1 MPRKY
6 NKRPPRNG
14 QLSDRQEAFCRE
26 FIKDMVGAKAA
37 VRAGFAKKS
46 AGVTAH
52 KLLADPRIEAR
63 IAELMAERNER
74 VQIDADYVLE
84 RHRDIDQMDVL
95 DIMDRNFVIK
105 PLDEWPP
112 IWRQMLS
119 GVDISELFEGSGDE
133 RAVCGVL
140 KKFKWPDKLKNLELM
155 GRHTN
160 VGAYRDISDHN
171 HRFADMDDEALN
183 ARIRQLTS
191 V

>member
-1 MPRKY
+1 MASKPTKD
-6 NKRPPRNG
+6 KK
-14 QLSDRQEAFCRE
+14 LSVMRELFCLEYLKDPTNATEAA
-26 FIKDMVGAKAA
+26 I
-37 VRAGFAKKS
+37 RAGYAEKS
-46 AGVTAH
+46 AKVTACNML
-52 KLLADPRIEAR
+52 KNPLIKAR
-63 IAELMAERNER
+63 IASAMERRNHR
-74 VQIDADYVLE
+74 VEIDADYVLE

-140 KKFKWPDKLKNLELM
+140 KKFRWPDKLKNLELM

-160 VGAYRDISDHN
+160 VGAYRDMIDHN
-171 HRFADMDDEALN
+171 HKGEVTAITRTIVDPVGG
-183 ARIRQLTS
+183 Q
-191 V
+191 